1 MRSVFLVCLLSVIL
15 NETIGFDRN
24 IAIENLTGCIET
36 RLDDKNNNKWNV
48 PISSLK
54 NNKPGPNESLR
65 MRFYAI
71 GYDFYIY
78 FKKSDEIR
86 YPIAA
91 YINGAERKWCKIQS
105 FTYEQKDLTTVGCSN
120 RTNVFDYTDFTLVLT
135 KNGVIKFF
143 EGKSSIPFISA
154 DVYYNIPF
162 THLGFG
168 KYPSEKQDT
177 RFFFDC
183 PWN

>member
-24 IAIENLTGCIET
+24 ITIINLRGCIET
-36 RLDDKNNNKWNV
+36 RLDDTNNNKWNV
-48 PISSLK
+48 AISSLK
-54 NNKPGPNESLR
+54 HNRPGTNESLR

-78 FKKSDEIR
+78 FKKSNEIR

-91 YINGAERKWCKIQS
+91 YINGDDRKWCKIQS
-105 FTYEQKDLTTVGCSN
+105 FTHEQKDLTRVGCSN
-120 RTNVFDYTDFTLVLT
+120 RTNVFDFTDFTLVIT
-135 KNGVIKFF
+135 KDGVIKFF
-143 EGKSSIPFISA
+143 EGKSSTPFMSA
-154 DVYYNIPF
+154 DVNIDMPF

-168 KYPSEKQDT
+168 RYPQEKQDT

-183 PWN
+183 P